1 MIDETLPT
9 SDDSSETTVTNDT
22 NPASGDN
29 SETTETE
36 ATNPGSDG
44 SSETQQSVPAS
55 ETKRSE
61 LKEKFADNQRPEGK
75 DFARFIDATVIAED
89 DGLTIST
96 DKLTIDKSLSVT
108 GTLKVGEQLSFSKDD
123 RLTAFNA
130 LKVYYQAEPN
140 GSVEINAT
148 DSQLKVT
155 GDSKI
160 TGTLSAQDGH
170 FSRSVT
176 TGCGGGEVDGE
187 EPTALTVKGKAVLEG
202 DLDMSGSASIDGSL
216 QISGSHTDETALL
229 SLQQTGKGDLL
240 HIDGDAHDIVVDQNG
255 NLGIG
260 HATPSN
266 PVDVNGSLAIG
277 STVQKVESDYSLAV
291 SNNIGI
297 GTSAPKSRL
306 DILCDDEQSALRL
319 RQNDS
324 TVLSV
329 QTGMDNHDAQLTFS
343 GDTQLQGELTVDK
356 KSLLANTEVDG
367 QLNVGEGIE
376 VQKDITGKANL
387 SLKGDS
393 QLGGNLTVASDS
405 HLGGNLTVVGESKL
419 GDKLK
424 VDGESKLGDK
434 LTVAGES
441 QLGDKL
447 TVAGE
452 ARFDETLILSADQ
465 NLKPGATLHV
475 KETEGHAGLRIDDR
489 NGETTVL
496 VNDTNVRLGSKNPA
510 STLDFYGGTDIY
522 GDTHIQGTLTGQG
535 HAWLNDGLT
544 VDNTLEVS
552 VGNNQAGTEGIVPAG
567 VTAAT
572 IIARGADNQALLVCH
587 DDTTL
592 LATQGDKVGILRA
605 DPEADLHIGGTLTA
619 DGEITAAAGLTVHP
633 QGKPEIDALSVS
645 DTRIS
650 LDGERLNDGIQL
662 KGATTIDGSM
672 TVANWMSVDQQ
683 QVTLRQL
690 DHRPVLEIH
699 DADPGHLLHLNA
711 DSIAI
716 NTATPKANLHIN
728 GNALIE
734 ADLDTDELRVRTHL
748 QADGQADFDQGLRA
762 QGSVLLNQPASSDR
776 YVDAAVDMD
785 VDLHLWQSSRNSVA
799 LRIDQ
804 PTQASPVVW
813 VQDDHVGINTD
824 TPEKQLSVKGD
835 THLDGALSVT
845 GHTDLQADAQVT
857 GRVNIGDDLNVAGN
871 ANISGSLNVTG
882 ACSLADELL
891 VSGHAEVVG
900 SANFDENVQVQK
912 NLAIGVKEASARIH
926 VQADGSQP
934 ALRIDGDTAKTCQ
947 LIVTQNKVGIGQL
960 TPQVALD
967 VADDVHIGD
976 SLSVDGRTYL
986 NASLDVKGDTHL
998 DGALSVTG
1006 HTDLQADAQVA
1017 GRVNIGDD
1025 LNVAGTTN
1033 ISGHLNV
1040 ADTCSLGDQLSVS
1053 GSAEV
1058 QGPAHFDDHV
1068 QVQKNLAIGVKEASA
1083 RIHVA
1088 ADGSQPAL
1096 RIDGDNTKSCQL
1108 IVSQNKVGIGQ
1119 LTPQSALD
1127 VADDVHIGD
1136 SLSVDGR
1143 TYLNAS
1149 LDVAQDTYLKSDL
1162 LVNEKSRLREQTI
1175 LGVTTPDMDETRA
1188 QLFIADTSYA
1198 EAMRIESPNHDSIVV
1213 KEGRL
1218 GIGTASP
1225 DLSLD
1230 VRGGAAISET
1240 LRVDGNAQLNGE
1252 LEVEEKLVAR
1262 GSLDVSKKSEFGSD
1276 VQISGDL
1283 SVEDR
1288 VSIEETL
1295 TVSGDTQ
1302 LDAELTVTAGTTL
1315 NGPLTVNNSAV
1326 LQQAV
1331 QINDQLTVARDLRA
1345 GQTLQVAD
1353 SLAVGTATA
1362 QASLHVQSQTE
1373 QTPLRVDR
1381 KTSGSPAQNLMTLTP
1396 AGDLGLGTSAPS
1408 ARLDVNGNAMING
1421 QLQTVALSNS
1431 GPLATARLQ
1440 ISQQLQLGDGP
1451 IISGISNDFTLGGD
1465 SGVSGLLPTQA
1476 AVKGYI
1482 DNVILP
1488 FGNGGKTHII
1498 STQTEFDRLF
1508 NKEGYESV
1516 PITENTTVIL
1526 LPQGNND
1533 YGISPYLLRKTIRL
1547 ASNVSIVGFNPHST
1561 IIRKQTPKARFELVG
1576 SSAQWLS
1583 NVHLEGFTFDGN
1595 NLHTTQ
1601 NGGAFYLEY
1610 ARDCQLNCVI
1620 RYHRISGNGAA
1631 LYGKRIDSQN
1641 SSAVN
1646 IQALH
1651 ISHCQATELSS
1662 QPDNLLNEGGAAWG
1676 LGYSEIHADHCQ
1688 ADQGGAVAW
1697 CSDCQVRATA
1707 CIATANGGGA
1717 YRCERLSLYASDC
1730 RVQTYGTTLT
1740 GKGGGAYYCSDLIC
1754 DGFWKGNNAAEGP
1767 HIYASNSLTDD
1778 QEERHYWR
1786 GDYVGRRIDSGEGV
1800 WRVHNE

>member
-22 NPASGDN
+22 NPAPDDN
-29 SETTETE
+29 SETTETK

-61 LKEKFADNQRPEGK
+61 LKEKFADNQRPKGE
-75 DFARFIDATVIAED
+75 DFAKFIDATVIAKD
-89 DGLTIST
+89 DGLTIS
-96 DKLTIDKSLSVT
+96 DSELKINKSLSVT
-108 GTLKVGEQLSFSKDD
+108 GTLSLLKNKDDTAAAITFSSGNSNESESIVFSGGSRLDSKSLTLDNGVSLDASTLKVGEQLSFQKDTS
-123 RLTAFNA
+123 LTAFNA
-130 LKVYYQAEPN
+130 LTVHYQKEPN
-140 GSVEINAT
+140 GRVEINAT
-148 DSQLKVT
+148 DSQLEVT

-160 TGTLSAQDGH
+160 TGTLSAKDGH

-176 TGCGGGEVDGE
+176 IGSGEDGKDGKDGKDGEDGEDGE
-187 EPTALTVKGKAVLEG
+187 ESTALTVKGEAVLEG
-202 DLDMSGSASIDGSL
+202 DLDMSGNASIDGSL
-216 QISGSHTDETALL
+216 QISGSPTNETTLL
-229 SLQQTGKGDLL
+229 SLQQTGPGDLL
-240 HIDGDAHDIVVDQNG
+240 YINGDLHNIVVDQNG
-255 NLGIG
+255 HLGIG
-260 HATPSN
+260 HNN
-266 PVDVNGSLAIG
+266 PVNSIDVNGSLAIG
-277 STVQKVESDYSLAV
+277 PTVQNVKTNYSLAV
-291 SNNIGI
+291 SQKIGI
-297 GTSAPKSRL
+297 GTSEPTSRL
-306 DILCDDEQSALRL
+306 DIHCDGNQDALRL

-329 QTGMDNHDAQLTFS
+329 QTGMDNDDAQLTFS
-343 GDTQLQGELTVDK
+343 GDSHLQGELTVDQQ
-356 KSLLANTEVDG
+356 SHLAGTDING
-367 QLNVGEGIE
+367 QLNVSDNVV
-376 VQKDITGKANL
+376 VQKTITGKENL
-387 SLKGDS
+387 SLDGDS
-393 QLGGNLTVASDS
+393 QLGGQLTVS
-405 HLGGNLTVVGESKL
+405 
-419 GDKLK
+419 GDTTLK
-424 VDGESKLGDK
+424 SS
-434 LTVAGES
+434 LTVAGNS
-441 QLGDKL
+441 QVQGL
-447 TVAGE
+447 TVDADSTLNGNLELAGD

-465 NLKPGATLHV
+465 HLQPGATLHV
-475 KETEGHAGLRIDDR
+475 KETASRPGLRIDNHD
-489 NGETTVL
+489 GETTL
-496 VNDTNVRLGSKNPA
+496 QVNDDSVRLGSK
-510 STLDFYGGTDIY
+510 TLPCQLDVY
-522 GDTHIQGTLTGQG
+522 GDANIHGDTYIDGTLTGHGRAQ
-535 HAWLNDGLT
+535 LNDGLT
-544 VDNTLEVS
+544 VDNSLEVT
-552 VGNNQAGTEGIVPAG
+552 VGNNQEGTEGIVPAG

-587 DDTTL
+587 DDTTV
-592 LATQGDKVGILRA
+592 LATHGDKVGILRT
-605 DPEADLHIGGTLTA
+605 DPEADLHVGGTLQA

-662 KGATTIDGSM
+662 KGATTIEGPM
-672 TVANWMSVDQQ
+672 MIANWMSVDQQ
-683 QVTLRQL
+683 QLTLRQL
-690 DHRPVLEIH
+690 DHQPALEIH
-699 DADPGHLLHLNA
+699 DADPSHLLHLNA
-711 DSIAI
+711 DGIAI
-716 NTATPKANLHIN
+716 NTAKSQANLHVN

-734 ADLDTDELRVRTHL
+734 ADLDTDELLVRTHL
-748 QADGQADFDQGLRA
+748 QAAGQADFDQGLRA
-762 QGSVLLNQPASSDR
+762 QGSVLLNQPDSSDR
-776 YVDAAVDMD
+776 NVDAAVDMD

-804 PTQASPVVW
+804 PNQSNPVVW

-845 GHTDLQADAQVT
+845 GQ
-857 GRVNIGDDLNVAGN
+857 
-871 ANISGSLNVTG
+871 
-882 ACSLADELL
+882 
-891 VSGHAEVVG
+891 
-900 SANFDENVQVQK
+900 
-912 NLAIGVKEASARIH
+912 
-926 VQADGSQP
+926 
-934 ALRIDGDTAKTCQ
+934 
-947 LIVTQNKVGIGQL
+947 
-960 TPQVALD
+960 
-967 VADDVHIGD
+967 
-976 SLSVDGRTYL
+976 
-986 NASLDVKGDTHL
+986 
-998 DGALSVTG
+998 
-1006 HTDLQADAQVA
+1006 TDLQADAQVA
-1017 GRVNIGDD
+1017 GRVNIGND
-1025 LNVAGTTN
+1025 LNVTGTTN

-1040 ADTCSLGDQLSVS
+1040 ADACALGDQLSVS

-1058 QGPAHFDDHV
+1058 QGSAHFDDHV

-1088 ADGSQPAL
+1088 ADDSQPAL
-1096 RIDGDNTKSCQL
+1096 RIDGDNAKSCQL

-1149 LDVAQDTYLKSDL
+1149 LDVAQDAYLKSDL
-1162 LVNEKSRLREQTI
+1162 LVNEKSRLREQAI

-1198 EAMRIESPNHDSIVV
+1198 EAMRIESPNHNSIVV

-1288 VSIEETL
+1288 VSIDETL

-1353 SLAVGTATA
+1353 SLAVGTTTA

-1421 QLQTVALSNS
+1421 QLQTAALSNS
-1431 GPLATARLQ
+1431 GQLATARLQ
-1440 ISQQLQLGDGP
+1440 IGQQLQLGDGP

-1465 SGVSGLLPTQA
+1465 GGVSGLLPTQA

-1516 PITENTTVIL
+1516 PISENTTVIL

-1631 LYGKRIDSQN
+1631 LYGNRIDSQN
-1641 SSAVN
+1641 SSAIN

-1651 ISHCQATELSS
+1651 ISHCQAMELSS

-1676 LGYSEIHADHCQ
+1676 LGYSEIHAEHCQ

-1697 CSDCQVRATA
+1697 CSDCQVKATG

-1717 YRCERLSLYASDC
+1717 YRCERLSLYASNC
-1730 RVQTYGTTLT
+1730 RVQTHGATIT

-1786 GDYVGRRIDSGEGV
+1786 GDYVGRRIDGGEGV